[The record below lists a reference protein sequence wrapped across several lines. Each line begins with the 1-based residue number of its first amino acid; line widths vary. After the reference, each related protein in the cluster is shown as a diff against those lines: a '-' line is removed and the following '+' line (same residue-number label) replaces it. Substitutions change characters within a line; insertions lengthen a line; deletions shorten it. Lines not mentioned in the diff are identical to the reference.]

1 MRVEDKKEMIEM
13 IVNCEQKGNTGGD
26 SNKEEVGRGDT
37 THLSSRTPL
46 CTEMKPKEAFHGL
59 RTHTS
64 SQSYHFSI
72 YSDNI
77 FSLTKGNWM
86 ILRLALTEAN

>member
-1 MRVEDKKEMIEM
+1 MIEM

-37 THLSSRTPL
+37 HLSSRTPL
-46 CTEMKPKEAFHGL
+46 CTEMKPKPSKGSG
-59 RTHTS
+59 HTS

-77 FSLTKGNWM
+77 FSFNQNWM
-86 ILRLALTEAN
+86 ILRLAPDRS